1 MKLRGRPAGVSEDAI
16 LDAARDVFLTR
27 GLDATTAE
35 IADRAGV
42 SESLIFYRY
51 KTKEALFVAVID
63 KMIVLAP
70 SLASLPERVGIGDIT
85 DHLYE
90 VGVGIVEGMRTV
102 LPLMMMAWSSAAKMT
117 TLTDRMQHPNPVH
130 IQALKL
136 LGGYFEAEARL
147 GRLRAVDSEILARTF
162 FGGICDYVMSQFLH
176 KTADTLPLAAP
187 TFLRGIINILVEG
200 VRARHDDPLPVA
212 ARTPNRVDRPSRRP
226 ISRKRS

>member
-16 LDAARDVFLTR
+16 LDAARDVFLRR

-35 IADRAGV
+35 IAERAGV

-176 KTADTLPLAAP
+176 KTADTLPLAASSISSSKAYALV
-187 TFLRGIINILVEG
+187 TTIRYRFLRV
-200 VRARHDDPLPVA
+200 
-212 ARTPNRVDRPSRRP
+212 RP
-226 ISRKRS
+226 IGSFGPAVAPSVRRGARSCHS